1 MVAQQERTE
10 IDETAGHL
18 YRLDLARWWELLAQ
32 HLAHPSADTT
42 IVELTPDQVLLVR
55 SGWDWAGL
63 KSILDQTMAV
73 ATTQLLEELPSAEP
87 PVER

>member
-1 MVAQQERTE
+1 MAAQPEPAGIAGT
-10 IDETAGHL
+10 TGHL

-32 HLAHPSADTT
+32 HLAHPSADTAV
-42 IVELTPDQVLLVR
+42 VELTPEEVLLVR

-73 ATTQLLEELPSAEP
+73 ATTQLLEELPPPAP
-87 PVER
+87 PVDG